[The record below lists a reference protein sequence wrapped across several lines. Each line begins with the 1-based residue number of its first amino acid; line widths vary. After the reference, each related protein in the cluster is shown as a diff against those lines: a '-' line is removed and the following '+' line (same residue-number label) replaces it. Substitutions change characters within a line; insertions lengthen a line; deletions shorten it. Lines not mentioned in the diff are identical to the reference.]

1 LCRSKLLDSNL
12 ASDGGAVINA
22 LIFLI
27 TADPLQLIIKLVE
40 HLSVLSDYFDDLV
53 VRWRWVRFAFEQ
65 AYEI

>member
-1 LCRSKLLDSNL
+1 
-12 ASDGGAVINA
+12 
-22 LIFLI
+22 LI
-27 TADPLQLIIKLVE
+27 TADPLQLIVKLVE